1 MTGKRNQVNVI
12 NKPTL
17 WVFVGSA
24 VLSIAYLISEIVF
37 NVVLLDVAGGVSTT
51 DEIERI
57 ELFGRLLSSVGF
69 GLLIGRWV
77 YRRTMKK
84 EGRDAFA
91 VAFSAMALAACVFG
105 TAQHFGIKAFSE
117 SRSIDDQMD
126 AYMLMTLKQGIARNN
141 VTINGLEYLNE
152 HIEKPESKALLT
164 LFGPL
169 VYSNA
174 ELRESLKSNDQHYIR
189 TIAEQEHAKHA
200 ARIYN
205 AYVEVSNK
213 RADLARL
220 YREVEAEVRKRVTD
234 EAHSAYEM
242 LWDQHTRSR
251 RTVRRHTL
259 SGKRYYNTLNN
270 HFRRAAGFGLPA
282 APWTLDQKTTFIRYF
297 VGKKLNIALLD
308 SALNTAAAELD
319 ERLRFNISRHPGLG
333 FSMSGRDFISTEYA
347 QAPLHAVILEQ
358 PDLDL
363 FLVAGLDM
371 TNGLKNRPKM
381 AERTISIPW
390 GLDYDAFTSQ
400 TLTIFLN
407 NLQAAHTANLDSIR
421 SALSNEHNPQV
432 GPRYIEALW
441 VPAIALCL
449 SMMMIVLN
457 LYSLVVM
464 LVRYPFSRHQS
475 PAVRYSGLIM
485 GHGTALSVCALLL
498 LAPYSHDHVLADN
511 ATYQSVLNRTA
522 EVAPVPAHVM
532 NWTLRA
538 EPLLFKVGE
547 PIINYR
553 QFLESFNLL
562 GNSQSDVFVL

>member
-1 MTGKRNQVNVI
+1 MTGKRNQVNAI

-189 TIAEQEHAKHA
+189 TIAEQEHAKHV

-213 RADLARL
+213 RTDLARL
-220 YREVEAEVRKRVTD
+220 YREVESRIITRVNE
-234 EAHSAYEM
+234 EANTAYSQ
-242 LWDQHTRSR
+242 LWDQHTKTRRS
-251 RTVRRHTL
+251 VRRHTL
-259 SGKRYYNTLNN
+259 SGKRYYKTLDNK
-270 HFRRAAGFGLPA
+270 FWRATGVSLPA
-282 APWTLDQKTTFIRYF
+282 SPWTLDQKDVFIRHF
-297 VGKKLNIALLD
+297 VRAKLSIDVLD
-308 SALNTAAAELD
+308 EALNQSIAGVD
-319 ERLRFNISRHPGLG
+319 ERITFSSKQHPDLQYA
-333 FSMSGRDFISTEYA
+333 MSGREFVATEYA
-347 QAPLHAVILEQ
+347 QAPLHTALLEQ
-358 PDLDL
+358 PDIDL

-371 TNGLKNRPKM
+371 TNGLQNRSNTAQRM
-381 AERTISIPW
+381 ISIPW
-390 GLDYDAFTSQ
+390 GLQYDAFASRTQ
-400 TLTIFLN
+400 TIFLN
-407 NLQAAHTANLDSIR
+407 NMQAAHTANLDAIR
-421 SALSNEHNPQV
+421 STFSDENNAKV
-432 GPRYIEALW
+432 GARYIEALW

-449 SMMMIVLN
+449 SMMMILLN

-464 LVRYPFSRHQS
+464 IVCSPFTRNQNSRVRL
-475 PAVRYSGLIM
+475 SGYTL
-485 GHGTALSVCALLL
+485 GHGTGLAVCTLLL
-498 LAPYSHDHVLADN
+498 LVPYSHEHVLADN
-511 ATYQSVLNRTA
+511 TTYLSVLNRTA
-522 EVAPVPAHVM
+522 EIAPIPAHIM
-532 NWTLRA
+532 DWTLRA
-538 EPLLFKVGE
+538 EPLLFNVGK
-547 PIINYR
+547 PIIN
-553 QFLESFNLL
+553 FNRYFDNLNPL